1 MTVLVRGKGDP
12 FTLLSE
18 VRDTVRAMDH
28 TVPLF
33 NVTTM
38 ASHVGTALAPAR
50 AEAAVIN
57 IVGLVALALSGLG
70 LYGMTAH
77 TVSRRTHEMGVRRAL
92 GAQDHDVVLLVLGQA
107 AGLVLVGLA
116 GGIALGF
123 TGSRLLR
130 SLLYGIE
137 PTDPLVFGLV
147 PVLLVLVCVVASW
160 APAYRAVRIDVAA
173 ALRYE

>member
-1 MTVLVRGKGDP
+1 
-12 FTLLSE
+12 
-18 VRDTVRAMDH
+18 
-28 TVPLF
+28 
-33 NVTTM
+33 
-38 ASHVGTALAPAR
+38 
-50 AEAAVIN
+50 
-57 IVGLVALALSGLG
+57 
-70 LYGMTAH
+70 
-77 TVSRRTHEMGVRRAL
+77 MGVRRAL

-107 AGLVLVGLA
+107 AGLVWVGLA